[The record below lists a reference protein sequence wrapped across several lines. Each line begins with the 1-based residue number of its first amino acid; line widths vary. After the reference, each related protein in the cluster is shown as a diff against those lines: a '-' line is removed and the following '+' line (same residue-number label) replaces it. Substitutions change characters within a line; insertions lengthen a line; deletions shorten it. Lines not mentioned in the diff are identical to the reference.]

1 MENVAQENLDR
12 LKASASAWFG
22 GVDPSLG
29 TGAMIETAFLMAAAD
44 GSLSEIEREQLVATI
59 EYITDKQVS
68 REKLDETIGQ
78 LLEALATDGWEARI
92 NAVASSLSDTLARRN
107 AYRLAAGVSF
117 IDGEVQAEEAQLF
130 TLLARAFEIPETEA
144 EGILVEV
151 RDELFPKAAT

>member
-12 LKASASAWFG
+12 LKASAAAWFG
-22 GVDPSLG
+22 ASDPTVG

-44 GSLSEIEREQLVATI
+44 GNLSDIEREQLVATM
-59 EYITDKQVS
+59 EYITDKKVS
-68 REKLDETIGQ
+68 REKLDETVGQ

-107 AYRLAAGVSF
+107 AYRLAAGISF

-130 TLLARAFEIPETEA
+130 TLLAKAFEIAEAEA

-151 RDELFPKAAT
+151 RDELFPKSA

>member
-1 MENVAQENLDR
+1 MENVSQENLDR

-22 GVDPSLG
+22 DVDPSLG

-44 GSLSEIEREQLVATI
+44 GTLSDIEREQLVATM
-59 EYITDKQVS
+59 EYITDKKIA
-68 REKLDETIGQ
+68 RDKLDETIDQ
-78 LLEALATDGWEARI
+78 LLEALSADGWEARI
-92 NAVASSLSDTLARRN
+92 NAVASSLSDSIARRN

-144 EGILVEV
+144 EAILVEV
-151 RDELFPKAAT
+151 RDELFPKS